1 MISLIFE
8 VDFFGYFESLFPKK
22 IIPHDSSM
30 NPVLVLI
37 LFLLL
42 AFLYYE
48 INILAIVCFIL
59 LICYLLCE
67 YFMKRMIFVF
77 LCIIP
82 LCVFLLLFV
91 IGVGTRHEYN
101 IGCGTTS
108 EDYLQ
113 DVVVTLSPKGIV
125 PVPTELNY
133 TNGGWLMMET
143 NWPVP
148 SEITVTFIDTQK
160 KEHILNGKFQLPEN
174 FRGDIVVIIHKEEE
188 SYVLKT
194 FIGKRDELDIQAIC
208 KILLHDKSIG
218 I

>member
-1 MISLIFE
+1 
-8 VDFFGYFESLFPKK
+8 
-22 IIPHDSSM
+22 
-30 NPVLVLI
+30 
-37 LFLLL
+37 
-42 AFLYYE
+42 
-48 INILAIVCFIL
+48 
-59 LICYLLCE
+59 
-67 YFMKRMIFVF
+67 MKRMVFVF

-160 KEHILNGKFQLPEN
+160 KSICLMVN
-174 FRGDIVVIIHKEEE
+174 FSFLKIFEE
-188 SYVLKT
+188 
-194 FIGKRDELDIQAIC
+194 
-208 KILLHDKSIG
+208 ILLLSYIKKKNHMF
-218 I
+218 

>member
-1 MISLIFE
+1 
-8 VDFFGYFESLFPKK
+8 
-22 IIPHDSSM
+22 
-30 NPVLVLI
+30 
-37 LFLLL
+37 
-42 AFLYYE
+42 
-48 INILAIVCFIL
+48 
-59 LICYLLCE
+59 
-67 YFMKRMIFVF
+67 MKRMVFVF